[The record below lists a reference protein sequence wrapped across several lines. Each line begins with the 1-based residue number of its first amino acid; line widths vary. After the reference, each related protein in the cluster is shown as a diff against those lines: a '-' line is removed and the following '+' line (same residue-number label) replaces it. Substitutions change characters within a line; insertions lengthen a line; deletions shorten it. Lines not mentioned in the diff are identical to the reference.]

1 MKRRSFLKISALT
14 PIFAPTIF
22 SCAPSAKVKFS
33 QATQQSFALL
43 EIHGSYNQI
52 GYQIGKVFSKNLKTI
67 IKNRSQWHNQLL
79 QILDSREGQIRSKEL
94 KKLTQEKFPH
104 ILEEISG
111 IADGA
116 GLAFEAVWAMCI
128 KSELLNL
135 ETDPL
140 GCSSIY
146 HSDVENNWLFHNE
159 DGNAAYKEIM
169 FVVKVIPPSGI
180 SFISMV
186 YPGIIT
192 GNGPSL
198 NSAGVVQTTNYI
210 GSTKSELGLP
220 RYVISRAIL
229 ESKSIKEAVEIATM
243 EPRSYPFHH
252 HLASMSDLS
261 YYSVETT
268 PIADEIKQPKGTYF
282 HTNHLLFER
291 TKDYAFQDTQYVNSS
306 SMSRFKVIEDELSQL
321 DLKNLQ
327 PETFSSILSLH
338 KSAPYSPCR
347 HPDDDITGQTLGSA
361 FFDLKK
367 GLFRLFKGNPCEAVQ
382 GGNYVDYSF

>member
-1 MKRRSFLKISALT
+1 MAPLI
-14 PIFAPTIF
+14 APTIF
-22 SCAPSAKVKFS
+22 SCAPSAKVKFTE
-33 QATQQSFALL
+33 ATQKNFAML
-43 EIHGSYNQI
+43 EVHGSYKQI
-52 GYQIGKVFSKNLKTI
+52 GYQIGNFFKKNLHGI
-67 IKNRSQWHNQLL
+67 IKGRSKWHEQLV
-79 QILDSREGQIRSKEL
+79 QILDSKEGQLRSKEL

-135 ETDPL
+135 EPDPL

-146 HSDVENNWLFHNE
+146 HSDLENNWLFHNE
-159 DGNAAYKEIM
+159 DGNAAYKDIM
-169 FVVKVIPPSGI
+169 FVVKVIPPSGV

-192 GNGPSL
+192 GNGPAL

-210 GSTKSELGLP
+210 GSTKSDLGLP
-220 RYVISRAIL
+220 RYIISRAIL

-243 EPRSYPFHH
+243 EPRAYPFHH

-268 PIADEIKQPKGTYF
+268 PLASEIKQPKGTYF
-282 HTNHLLFER
+282 HTNHLLFEK
-291 TKDYAFQDTQYVNSS
+291 TKDYPFQDTQYVNSS
-306 SMSRFKVIEDELSQL
+306 SMSRFKVIEDELSRL
-321 DLKNLQ
+321 DLTNLQ
-327 PETFSSILSLH
+327 PETFSSILSSH
-338 KSAPYSPCR
+338 NSAPYSPCR
-347 HPDDDITGQTLGSA
+347 HPAGDVTGQTLGSA

-367 GLFRLFKGNPCEAVQ
+367 GLFRLFKGNPCEAVP
-382 GGNYVDYSF
+382 GGNNVDYLF